1 MLAAPLLAPEPA
13 TTVRFLDPPVPAGG
27 GDESLIDLIP
37 PGVERALLQLGVAFV
52 LYAVWRAIRL
62 GRPVR
67 EDQPVRIAGSELVAA
82 VGRLLG
88 RTRRPDA
95 AAAALR
101 GRLRRRLRSRLGVPG
116 SAIGRASCRER
127 VCPYE

>member
-88 RTRRPDA
+88 RTRRPD
-95 AAAALR
+95 R
-101 GRLRRRLRSRLGVPG
+101 KSTRLNS
-116 SAIGRASCRER
+116 SH
-127 VCPYE
+127 